1 MKVAYIKK
9 EKKELP
15 ARVVAL
21 TEAIKNKFRKPKNN
35 KNGNK

>member
-1 MKVAYIKK
+1 MRAVYVKK

-21 TEAIKNKFRKPKNN
+21 TEAVKEKFKNKKK